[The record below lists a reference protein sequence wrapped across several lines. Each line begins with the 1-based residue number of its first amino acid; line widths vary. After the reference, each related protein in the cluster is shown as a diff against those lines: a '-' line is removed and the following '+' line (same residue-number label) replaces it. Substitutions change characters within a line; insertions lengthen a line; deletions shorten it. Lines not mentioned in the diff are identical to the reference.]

1 MEWAGLSRED
11 LMPRA
16 NPCLPCLLMAG
27 NPGRKPARLPD
38 PGDLA
43 LLGTTL
49 EIKVENDATGQE
61 EVHAFNAPGPNL
73 YWSPALRAVLIFPK
87 KHVRWVGHLGP
98 DPELFTSA
106 GVEKSAK
113 LFQRWAAR
121 DPVEIGKLMISDYK
135 MKPYGRAKHI
145 VYRSDKWHPGRTEDY
160 IHDFGPKV
168 RMAVAPGKPPAA
180 IMVAGGRLT
189 VTERGLVY

>member
-1 MEWAGLSRED
+1 M
-11 LMPRA
+11 
-16 NPCLPCLLMAG
+16 
-27 NPGRKPARLPD
+27 
-38 PGDLA
+38 
-43 LLGTTL
+43 
-49 EIKVENDATGQE
+49 EIKVESDATGQE
-61 EVHAFNAPGPNL
+61 EIHAFKDGGPNL
-73 YWSPALRAVLIFPK
+73 YWSPELRSLLIFPK

-98 DPELFTSA
+98 DPDLFRSA

-121 DPVEIGKLMISDYK
+121 DPVEVGKLRISDYQ
-135 MKPYGRAKHI
+135 MKPYGRARHI

-168 RMAVAPGKPPAA
+168 RMAMAAGSPPAA
-180 IMVAGGRLT
+180 IMISGGRLT